1 MQKFSEYNFESLG
14 DLQLLLILPLQRL

>member
-1 MQKFSEYNFESLG
+1 MQKFSEYDFESLG